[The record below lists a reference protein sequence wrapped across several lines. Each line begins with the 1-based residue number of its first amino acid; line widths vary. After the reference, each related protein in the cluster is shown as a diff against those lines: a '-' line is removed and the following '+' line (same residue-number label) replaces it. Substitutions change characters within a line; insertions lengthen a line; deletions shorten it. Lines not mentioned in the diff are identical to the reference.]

1 MVQSGEPRGQEG
13 PGSEGPPRV
22 LLVGYNGANNTG
34 SESRLLAIIDEVRS
48 VLGEDVHITVPTLN
62 PVNLCRYI
70 DEGPHLTV
78 APIPSIYFSA
88 LSRLVKEND
97 LVLLVEGSCYM
108 DTWTTALLWAF
119 LWASKQA
126 ARRGK
131 PCMAYAVDAGHLKK
145 GNLRRVRREASK
157 TDLIVLR
164 TQAAADRM
172 REWGVTAP
180 IEVTAD
186 TTFTF
191 KMDPAD
197 EGILGRLWPEA
208 SGPVAGISP
217 VDFYSW
223 PVVVRLLGRSEDCY
237 RWPYYFS
244 RNAERRSL
252 TRDLAKGLA
261 KQADRLVE
269 RHGMHVALMCMEEL
283 DEPIARMI
291 EGEMEHRDRA
301 RVFSSCDHNASEMLG
316 ILRGLDLLISS
327 RYHACVMAMS
337 AGVPMVAVA
346 HDMRLRDL
354 FADMGLLDTHLID
367 YTKPAFLD
375 RMRKMVRLVMADPG
389 PTRQAVERSHGEHVE
404 RARRNR
410 ELLADFVSKRGWRAM
425 P

>member
-1 MVQSGEPRGQEG
+1 MVDPQGQD
-13 PGSEGPPRV
+13 GPPQDGPPKV

-34 SESRLLAIIDEVRS
+34 SESRLLSIIDEVRS
-48 VLGEDVHITVPTLN
+48 VLGDDVHITIPTLN

-70 DEGPHLTV
+70 DEGPNITV
-78 APIPSIYFSA
+78 APIPSIYFNA
-88 LSRLVKEND
+88 LSRLVKENE

-126 ARRGK
+126 ARRGR
-131 PCMAYAVDAGHLKK
+131 PCMAYAVDAGHLSR
-145 GNLRRVRREASK
+145 GNMKRVRREASK

-164 TQAAADRM
+164 TQAAAERM
-172 REWGVTAP
+172 REWGVKAP

-191 KMDPAD
+191 RMDPAD

-223 PVVVRLLGRSEDCY
+223 PVVVRLFGRSEDCY

-261 KQADRLVE
+261 KQADRMVE
-269 RHGMHVALMCMEEL
+269 RHGMDVALVCMEEL

-291 EGEMEHRDRA
+291 EGKMKHGDHA
-301 RVFSSCDHNASEMLG
+301 RVFSSCDHNASEMMG
-316 ILRGLDLLISS
+316 ILTGLDFLISS
-327 RYHACVMAMS
+327 RYHACVMAMA

-346 HDMRLRDL
+346 HDMRLKDL
-354 FADMGLLDTHLID
+354 FADMGLIDTHLID
-367 YTKPAFLD
+367 YTEAAFLD
-375 RMRKMVRLVMADPG
+375 RMRKKVRLVMADPES
-389 PTRQAVERSHGEHVE
+389 TRRTVERSHREHE
-404 RARRNR
+404 DRARRNR
-410 ELLADFVSKRGWRAM
+410 ELLADFVKQRGWSVRG
-425 P
+425 